1 MKENKS
7 APKTKVSNVV
17 TPTLNPND
25 AKVFEAITRN
35 VKETAR
41 DSADLKDISK
51 DLSSTWSDLAKSI
64 TLINN
69 NSDLLGDNFDKV

>member
-35 VKETAR
+35 VK
-41 DSADLKDISK
+41 
-51 DLSSTWSDLAKSI
+51 
-64 TLINN
+64 
-69 NSDLLGDNFDKV
+69 